1 MASSAFG
8 RALALVALSCFT
20 RADDTYNVPEV
31 AIQAFK
37 PKGFR
42 ASIPD
47 APDLALFV
55 FQGNVNRKIES
66 TQVGE
71 IHGEV
76 LSPKNGRWVVE
87 LPDVALAV
95 GDVINYHVFASV
107 KSTGYVKDK
116 LTFTVTQLEDYAPL
130 DGPTTPR
137 NPNCAPT
144 LTRLRGGVACA
155 GQTIF
160 EENFDS
166 LRTDIWQ
173 VQSYVPVDHS
183 EHPFISYQRSAVSV
197 QNGNL
202 RIVPSLQ
209 QNQPGFSADK
219 MLESLDLYKGCTS
232 ETSGACFVQA
242 NDGSGIIPPVV
253 SGRITSK
260 PGFAFTY
267 GTVTVRA
274 KLPQG
279 DWLYPEILLEPLMKK
294 FVFGSVNSGVVKIA
308 CSRGNKELNV
318 GYTNYGNKVLYSG
331 PVIDTTCHD
340 SLLVKK
346 NSNAFWGD
354 GFHDYSVKWTP
365 ERLILSVDG
374 LEYGRVEPA
383 SNGLRGLLPAGCSAV
398 QQTGMAPF
406 DDHFYITLGL
416 SAGGHTEFPDGALSQ
431 NSHEKPWKNQA
442 SKAPLRFWNDVDAW
456 EPTWRQPELL
466 VDYVKVVAL

>member
-1 MASSAFG
+1 MAVSAIG
-8 RALALVALSCFT
+8 CARALVFLFCLAK
-20 RADDTYNVPEV
+20 ADDIYNVPEV
-31 AIQAFK
+31 TIQAFK

-42 ASIPD
+42 AFIPD
-47 APDLALFV
+47 APNLALFV

-71 IHGEV
+71 LHGEV
-76 LSPKNGRWVVE
+76 VSPKNGRWVVE

-107 KSTGYVKDK
+107 KSAAYVKDK
-116 LTFTVTQLEDYAPL
+116 LTFTVTKLEDYESREA
-130 DGPTTPR
+130 PTTPT

-144 LTRLRGGVACA
+144 LTRVRGGVACA

-166 LRTDIWQ
+166 LRTDVWQ
-173 VQSYVPVDHS
+173 VQQYVPVDHS
-183 EHPFISYQRSAVSV
+183 EHPFVSYQRSAVSV

-209 QNQPGFSADK
+209 QNQPGFSADS
-219 MLESLDLYKGCTS
+219 MLDSLDLYKGCTS
-232 ETSGACFVQA
+232 ETSGTCFVQA

-294 FVFGSVNSGVVKIA
+294 FVFGSVNSGVLKIA
-308 CSRGNKELNV
+308 CSRGNKELNS
-318 GYTNYGNKVLYSG
+318 GSTNYGNKVIYSG
-331 PVIDTTCHD
+331 PVIDTSCHD
-340 SLLVKK
+340 TLLVKK
-346 NSNAFWGD
+346 NSYTFWGD

-374 LEYGRVEPA
+374 LEYGRIEPA
-383 SNGLRGLLPAGCSAV
+383 SNGLRGLLPASCSAV
-398 QQTGMAPF
+398 QLTGMAPF

-416 SAGGHTEFPDGALSQ
+416 AAGGHTEFPDSSLSQ

-442 SKAPLRFWNDVDAW
+442 SKAALRFWNDVDAW
-456 EPTWRQPELL
+456 KATWQQPELL